1 MGTVTT
7 SLRQEAESIFADLG
21 YNVSGNGGEIYAQR
35 KWRTVRVT
43 PMSEP
48 QDIPTSGDLRCF
60 VTWED
65 RAGDFEQHLTRE
77 DPDYE
82 WAIIGVREGGEYTVT
97 GRTA

>member
-7 SLRQEAESIFADLG
+7 SLRQEAQSIFADLG
-21 YNVSGNGGEIYAQR
+21 YDVSGNGSEIHAQR

-48 QDIPTSGDLRCF
+48 RDIPTSGEMRCF
-60 VTWED
+60 VTWEEQ
-65 RAGDFEQHLTRE
+65 AGDIERHLTE
-77 DPDYE
+77 ADPDYE
-82 WAIIGVREGGEYTVT
+82 WAIIGVRECGEYTVA